1 MNQTRNHPAGQS
13 AFLRDHSLPG
23 WESRWDVWLTQHTGR
38 IAAIILAFGFLA
50 RVWAAAGTFFNPDEA
65 QHFLAANRASLA
77 LAYKSSLTLAHPP
90 LLIFVLY
97 FWRYFGSSEFAI
109 RMSSVLAGI
118 LFCWVFF
125 QWIIRI
131 LGAKVALLSLIF
143 ACLLPPLVSLSAQVR
158 QYSLLLLFT
167 ALTGYLFEES
177 LAENSSR
184 LMLLSFF
191 SLYFAMLS
199 HYSALFFT
207 ASIGVYGLLRLIRQR
222 FPLRLMVTWTL
233 GQAGALALLIF
244 LYRTHISKLR
254 GSSLQGQATEVW
266 LRRSY
271 FHPGHDHILLFI
283 LGRTFGVF
291 QFIFGHLAIG
301 DVMGICFIAGLVFLF
316 KQRTENA
323 ESKQAEPAHW
333 QLAIL
338 FLLPF
343 VLNCVAS
350 LLGVYPFGGTRHSAV
365 LVIFGVASISFA
377 LVELLQK
384 TTVGYLTTALIILAS
399 CALFGKP
406 HDPYIAR
413 ADQSRAQMDRS
424 LAFIQER
431 IPHSVPIFV
440 DVQTRLLLG
449 YYLCRQQQGLAEP
462 PPQDFDVLEC
472 GGYQLITANLW
483 MLSPETFESYWS
495 RMIRI
500 YDLKP
505 GDTVWVI
512 QEGWSVSLGPQL
524 KATNPEY
531 KNLQIESFG
540 RNIQFF
546 ELTVG
551 RAEASSIPGHVPSL
565 RPE

>member
-1 MNQTRNHPAGQS
+1 MTLTKNRLPRESASQQIKLGAQCDAWLETHIPEMAG
-13 AFLRDHSLPG
+13 
-23 WESRWDVWLTQHTGR
+23 
-38 IAAIILAFGFLA
+38 IILAFGFLV
-50 RVWAAAGTFFNPDEA
+50 RVWAASGTFLNPDEA
-65 QHFLAANRASLA
+65 EHFLVANRTSLA

-97 FWRYFGSSEFAI
+97 FWRNFGSSEFAI

-125 QWIIRI
+125 QWITRI

-143 ACLLPPLVSLSAQVR
+143 VCLLPPLVSLSAQVR

-167 ALTGYLFEES
+167 ALTGYLFETS
-177 LAENSSR
+177 LKENSAW

-191 SLYFAMLS
+191 SLYLAMLS

-222 FPLRLMVTWTL
+222 CPLQLMVTWTL

-244 LYRTHISKLR
+244 LYRTHISKLK
-254 GSSLQGQATEVW
+254 GSSLEGQAAEVW

-271 FHPGHDHILLFI
+271 FHPGQDHIVLFI

-301 DVMGICFIAGLVFLF
+301 DVMGICFIGGLVLLF
-316 KQRTENA
+316 SQRA
-323 ESKQAEPAHW
+323 DSAEPKSTGPPHW
-333 QLAIL
+333 QVAIF

-343 VLNCVAS
+343 VLNCVAG
-350 LLGVYPFGGTRHSAV
+350 LLGVYPFGGTRHSAL
-365 LVIFGVASISFA
+365 LVIFGVAAISFA
-377 LVELLQK
+377 LVELLKQI
-384 TTVGYLTTALIILAS
+384 TVGYLTTALIIVAS
-399 CALFGKP
+399 CVIFGKP
-406 HDPYIAR
+406 HDPYIVR
-413 ADQSRAQMDRS
+413 TDQSHAQMDRS

-440 DVQTRLLLG
+440 DVQARLLLG
-449 YYLCRQQQGLAEP
+449 YYLCRQQQGLAEA

-472 GGYQLITANLW
+472 GGYQIITANLW
-483 MLSPETFESYWS
+483 MLTPETFQSYWS
-495 RMIRI
+495 QMIRT
-500 YDLKP
+500 YDLNP

-512 QEGWSVSLGPQL
+512 QEGWSIGLGPQL

-531 KNLQIESFG
+531 KDLKIESFG

-551 RAEASSIPGHVPSL
+551 RAEASSIPGHVASL